1 MSKFSPGKLM
11 TAFVVFFFPILI
23 FLGSWQIVRGLE
35 KEDIVNRHYENKS
48 LPVISEKEMA
58 TLNLE
63 NLIYRTVNLE
73 GEYRPESYILDNRLY
88 RQEAGYEVF
97 TAFETSE
104 KNLFLVNRGWVAK
117 ENFNYDEDIYSSKGA
132 VTIQGVLSP
141 FKRFG
146 LNLINQKYLDGW
158 PKLVQQVDYEATR
171 SDLGAAINNSVVQL
185 SASSIG
191 ALEPIWKPV
200 DLKPSRHYGYALQW
214 FGLALVL
221 ICSYFYYGFK
231 KN

>member
-1 MSKFSPGKLM
+1 M

-48 LPVISEKEMA
+48 LPVISEKKMA